1 MEYVYKFYYFFSF
14 QVWFQNARAKW
25 RRNNM
30 KGGDGMAGI
39 INSDQSSTPQ
49 LHQSGGHLGPGMCSP
64 GSSYSENS
72 PIHSCGGPPSD
83 GSLST
88 QVPGGPMDFDSSNPM
103 TPLVNHYALNPAH
116 NGEPDMRI
124 TSFHELF

>member
-1 MEYVYKFYYFFSF
+1 MVFVKYIFLNLS

-30 KGGDGMAGI
+30 KQQDSMTGGMITG
-39 INSDQSSTPQ
+39 DQPSTPQ
-49 LHQSGGHLGPGMCSP
+49 LHQSGGHLGQGMCSP
-64 GSSYSENS
+64 GSSYSEHS
-72 PIHSCGGPPSD
+72 PVHSCGGPPSD

-103 TPLVNHYALNPAH
+103 TPLVNHYGLNPVH